1 MTMSE
6 LLTQIMNL
14 SISSNITI
22 LTGDII
28 PRTPIAKSY
37 QCITPKTTWL
47 TINNYLRHKANQIV
61 QQFNSMQIKSIL
73 VSCLV
78 RNYQVT
84 KINQLLSQLAPLL
97 IKANCSNTIWH
108 SSLLTTASSDY
119 TLVNLF
125 LTNNNQ
131 PHLIHPGLVCA
142 QDLCQNYHFSLKD
155 LPVQQLANQTYV
167 WHEKPIADYF
177 TKQITYLMANQKQ
190 INQVLMTKFQQ
201 LVKKLS
207 TKPVIGF
214 KSTMP
219 MQVLDLN
226 WLYHALNPQ
235 ETVAKNKIKH
245 KLTEPEIQLI
255 LRYLAQ
261 VLAK

>member
-1 MTMSE
+1 MIMSE
-6 LLTQIMNL
+6 LLTQIMDL
-14 SISSNITI
+14 SISSNIAI

-37 QCITPKTTWL
+37 QYLTPKTTWL
-47 TINNYLRHKANQIV
+47 TINDYLRHKSNRIAMQL
-61 QQFNSMQIKSIL
+61 NSMQIKSIL

-84 KINQLLSQLAPLL
+84 EIKQVLPQLAPLL
-97 IKANCSNTIWH
+97 IKNPTNTIWH